1 MIAYLEGEILFSDG
15 NEVIIRTDSGVAY
28 QVYCRH
34 VLAEGDRRGLYIS
47 HVIRENLQELF
58 SFRSL
63 REKKLF
69 EMLMTVKGV
78 GPKSAYSLMS
88 SLAAND
94 IHDAV
99 IFENK
104 KLLQQAQGVGPKAA
118 AQIMLDLKNK
128 IGRVK
133 MYSELY
139 SVKDMPAV
147 ERAQHEDGNKIKID
161 HKDEKHTSSV
171 PVESDRHSIM
181 REAIMACKELGFKE
195 SDILPLAQKI
205 LNESTVTRSEQLVH
219 LVLKGI

>member
-28 QVYCRH
+28 QIYCRH

-47 HVIRENLQELF
+47 HVIRENGQELF

-88 SLAAND
+88 SLAVND

-99 IFENK
+99 MFENK

-118 AQIMLDLKNK
+118 AQIMLDLKSK

-133 MYSELY
+133 MYGELY
-139 SVKDMPAV
+139 SVKGLPSSGGN
-147 ERAQHEDGNKIKID
+147 QNDGTEKDRID
-161 HKDEKHTSSV
+161 HKDENHTVTASIE
-171 PVESDRHSIM
+171 PDRHSIM
-181 REAIMACKELGFKE
+181 RETVMACKELGFRE

-205 LNESTVTRSEQLVH
+205 LSEGTVTRSEQLVH